1 MQALLERMRAQEVMK
16 DLEDLLDFILPHPEL
31 HARLVNTLAR
41 MEYVGVRKMLKA
53 RRSES
58 LDIEGLRHV
67 LEEASHALRLKKAAV
82 ALAGGP
88 KDVETFSEAH
98 TLSGESGE
106 GYLQAVDRAC
116 ETALSELEE
125 PLRTEA
131 NYLLSSALIEF
142 RAEVF
147 YPVYEN
153 RLQAHGAPFS
163 VSGIMRDEERHL
175 EAMAA
180 GLDAKLP
187 EWKTLLA
194 GILEGEEEAF
204 KTWIAAIAEQV
215 PCPVAA
221 G

>member
-1 MQALLERMRAQEVMK
+1 MQALLERMRNQEVMK
-16 DLEDLLDFILPHPEL
+16 DLEDLLDLILPYPEL
-31 HARLVNTLAR
+31 HARLVNTMAR

-67 LEEASHALRLKKAAV
+67 LEEASHALRLKKAAI

-88 KDVETFSEAH
+88 RDVETFSEAH
-98 TLSGESGE
+98 TLAGESGE
-106 GYLQAVDRAC
+106 GYLQAVDHAC
-116 ETALSELEE
+116 ETALGGLEE

-153 RLQAHGAPFS
+153 RLQAHNAPFS

-187 EWKTLLA
+187 EWKTLLEE
-194 GILEGEEEAF
+194 ILEGEEEAF
-204 KTWIAAIAEQV
+204 KAWIAAIAEGV
-215 PCPVAA
+215 PRPVAA